1 MLAKFAQTLHF
12 TVMCGEQ
19 LGVTGDDLGDF
30 AERRRRGDLLSV
42 ESCAEFRE
50 QPWPSEAAAS
60 DDDAVAAGLVHHA
73 GSIRGVE
80 DVAVAEDRHV
90 GDVFL
95 EARDLVPVSSAGVAL
110 RRGTCVKC
118 DGSSAFSCGDPAGV
132 EVRVM
137 FGVDADAHLDGD
149 RNVGAFGGAHGC
161 RDDLTEQSTL
171 VR

>member
-1 MLAKFAQTLHF
+1 MRSASGLA
-12 TVMCGEQ
+12 
-19 LGVTGDDLGDF
+19 GVFGAVSTGDGPG
-30 AERRRRGDLLSV
+30 RPG
-42 ESCAEFRE
+42 
-50 QPWPSEAAAS
+50 EAGS
-60 DDDAVAAGLVHHA
+60 DDGAVAAGLVHHA

-80 DVAVAEDRHV
+80 EVAVAEDRHV

-110 RRGTCVKC
+110 RRRTCVKC